1 MMELKT
7 SSGVGVIGSE
17 REARMHHVGYVVP
30 SIVEG
35 AKGFAESLSGSWDER
50 IFADPLQC
58 VRVTFLTGLCATD
71 PLVELIEPAGEK
83 SPVLSFLKKG
93 GGLHHLCY
101 EVNSLEDHLDFM
113 RSAGGKIVRSP
124 VPAVAFDGR
133 RIAWVYTKYRLLVE
147 LLETKK
153 G

>member
-1 MMELKT
+1 MEPKNL
-7 SSGVGVIGSE
+7 SDASVIGSK

-30 SIVEG
+30 SIAEA
-35 AKGFAESLSGSWDER
+35 AKGFAESLSGSWDEI

-58 VRVTFLTGLCATD
+58 VRVTFLTGSHAAD

-83 SPVLSFLKKG
+83 SPVMSFLKKG

-101 EVNSLEDHLDFM
+101 EVNSLEHHLDFM
-113 RSAGGKIVRSP
+113 RSAGGKIVRP
-124 VPAVAFDGR
+124 PMPAVAFDGR

-147 LLETKK
+147 LLETKN